1 MTKRNGARGGALA
14 AALLGLLSTANAF
27 AVDAAEARGKAETAI
42 RGADA
47 DTGSIQEAIDKAK
60 RVVETPEKR
69 IVAGELLMRT
79 GDYDRAIYVLSQVLE
94 LYRRGQ
100 VPEPSYA
107 DALFLI
113 GETYFKDNQHLAA
126 ARHYKELVD
135 KGMQPPYD
143 SYVGRSLSR
152 LVDVSIRTQHSDVL
166 DYVFTKLAQLP
177 PSDASGSLQ
186 YARGKAYI
194 ARGDFPSARGA
205 LDTVATTSEWIH
217 QAGYLKGVVAM
228 KEALAKAPPVVAT
241 PPAGAAPAAG
251 ASATPPAPAG
261 GPQAAERFAAAIEQ
275 FHKVTQLPADTDAHR
290 HVIDLAWMAI
300 GRLFYETEN
309 YLDAAEAYSHVD
321 RGSPEF
327 GDMLYELAWVY
338 VRLGDNQRAQRA
350 LEVLSVTSPG
360 SLHLAD
366 GSLLRAD
373 LMLRSGMYERAL
385 ELYESVR
392 SEFDPMRQ
400 KVDTFLTNTTDPTV
414 YYDRLVEEELDDDRS
429 GIPSVVLTWV
439 REAAEDDR
447 VFGVIDDVTRSR
459 DLIKKSRELVRK
471 LTAVLSS
478 PTRARAFPDLKAG
491 LEKSLGLL
499 NKVALARR
507 TLAMGLDSV
516 SDAPQ
521 PGETGTIR
529 AERRALMQR
538 LGWLPVTE
546 GDFLR
551 RESSGERQWNTVS
564 QKLQGLT
571 IEADK
576 LAAMVNALRRVL
588 ADADKQG
595 ISRDAASRQR
605 LSAELEANERDLKTY
620 KDRIAAYREAVEM
633 GRVQIGFGD
642 QRYADDDEVRTRF
655 RQLLAREV
663 QLAASGQADGDT
675 VAYARTIDGLLSKAD
690 AVEARVDGMRRDLE
704 AKVKA
709 GADELQ
715 RQVDAEAENIR
726 VYADRLD
733 TLDQNARL
741 LVGEVAMKNFG
752 LVRDRLKS
760 IVLRA
765 DVGIVQQAWETRE
778 EQRFRVRDLQRERAR
793 EEQNLNDELRE
804 VLDDAGGQQ

>member
-1 MTKRNGARGGALA
+1 MTRRNGARGGALA
-14 AALLGLLSTANAF
+14 AALLGLLTSANAF
-27 AVDAAEARGKAETAI
+27 AVDASEARGKAETAI

-47 DTGSIQEAIDKAK
+47 DTGSIQDAINKAK
-60 RVVETPEKR
+60 RIAETPEKR

-94 LYRRGQ
+94 LHRRGQ
-100 VPEPSYA
+100 VTEPSYA

-113 GETYFKDNQHLAA
+113 GETYFKDNQPLAA
-126 ARHYKELVD
+126 ARHYRELVD
-135 KGMQPPYD
+135 KGTQPPFD

-194 ARGDFPSARGA
+194 ARGDLSSARGA
-205 LDTVATTSEWIH
+205 LDTVAPTSDWAH
-217 QAGYLKGVVAM
+217 QAGYLKGVVAL
-228 KEALAKAPPVVAT
+228 KEALAKAPPAPVAAAPT
-241 PPAGAAPAAG
+241 TTAPATGAGTNPPA
-251 ASATPPAPAG
+251 AG
-261 GPQAAERFAAAIEQ
+261 GPQAAERFAAAIDQ
-275 FHKVTQLPADTDAHR
+275 FHKVTQLAADTEAHR

-350 LEVLSVTSPG
+350 LEVLSVTAPG

-373 LMLRSGMYERAL
+373 LMLRSGMFERAL

-392 SEFDPMRQ
+392 QEFDPMRQ
-400 KVDTFLTNTTDPTV
+400 KVDTFLTNTTDPTA
-414 YYDRLVEEELDDDRS
+414 YYDRLVEEQIDDEQS

-459 DLIKKSRELVRK
+459 DLIKKSRDLVRK

-478 PTRARAFPDLKAG
+478 PTRARALPELKAG
-491 LEKSLGLL
+491 LEKALGLL
-499 NKVALARR
+499 NRVALARR
-507 TLAMGLDSV
+507 TLAQGLDSV

-521 PGETGTIR
+521 PGETGQIR
-529 AERRALMQR
+529 AERQKLMQR
-538 LGWLPVTE
+538 LGWLPVTD

-551 RESSGERQWNTVS
+551 REASGERQWNQVS

-571 IEADK
+571 IEADR
-576 LAAMVNALRRVL
+576 LQAMVNALRRVL

-595 ISRDAASRQR
+595 ISKDTASRQR
-605 LSAELEANERDLKTY
+605 LATELEANERDLKTY
-620 KDRIAAYREAVEM
+620 RDRIAAYREAVEM

-642 QRYADDDEVRTRF
+642 QRYADDDEARARF
-655 RQLLAREV
+655 RELLAREV
-663 QLAASGQADGDT
+663 QLAASGQADADT
-675 VAYARTIDGLLSKAD
+675 VAYARSISGLLANAD
-690 AVEARVDGMRRDLE
+690 AVDARVEGMRRDLE